1 MAWHVSL
8 AWLVAVSCFAA
19 TGEPVRLPQ
28 FVAPT
33 GVEQGE
39 RQYKAV
45 LAKIPEYGA
54 CWSEA
59 VARLERGCDELTE
72 ELQGRL
78 ALAFTSCFLEKMGQ
92 PPIRCPDSQ
101 PLSRCPALAR
111 FLEKPLATSYTQF
124 FTHTQVICAFLRSRK
139 WQAEAARTI
148 TELGAS
154 SVRATA
160 ELRRAAETQAQL
172 LRRQQQMFAN
182 TEHLRQE
189 LVSAH
194 STLRE
199 HREMLDTSLL
209 RLSYV
214 QAFFVDQFATLHS
227 LGYYAIAVVLS
238 FLMTASKRTAGARP
252 WLLLLFLINL
262 LAERLIVKWT
272 SLDAIDRAA
281 PLASDSPL
289 GIHIGLCRRLVS
301 LLALCVYLY
310 QLYTFRDL
318 ATLNNQLLL
327 DLQAEMRNLRTSQSP
342 LDSPRQEQDPRTATM
357 WRPPEESAFRWFPL
371 SGAAAACLYTNH
383 TERDSSDSSTE
394 SSESEES
401 DAGMW
406 SLDDWDDDDDDDNG
420 NDSSDEYVRF
430 SDDCNSRVTNSPT
443 AEMETK
449 DSARSNTERDSNA
462 QPNRAASSATYAAQ
476 SERMSPSMLATL
488 ATSLARATRPWSVAS
503 PESTAAPSGG
513 RYNLRPRRSLNSSS
527 DLLPPPPSGSP
538 SRRRRR
544 DLALP
549 SQAVERAAILS
560 SDED

>member
-8 AWLVAVSCFAA
+8 AWLVAVCCFAA
-19 TGEPVRLPQ
+19 TGEPDGLP
-28 FVAPT
+28 FVAPS

-92 PPIRCPDSQ
+92 PPIRCPNSQ
-101 PLSRCPALAR
+101 PLSRCPALAQ

-172 LRRQQQMFAN
+172 VRRQQQMFAN

-189 LVSAH
+189 LANAH

-227 LGYYAIAVVLS
+227 LGYYAIAAVLA

-262 LAERLIVKWT
+262 LVERMIVKWA
-272 SLDAIDRAA
+272 SVDAIDRAA

-289 GIHIGLCRRLVS
+289 GVHIGLSRRLVC

-318 ATLNNQLLL
+318 ASLNNQLLL

-342 LDSPRQEQDPRTATM
+342 LGRPQQDQDTRTATM
-357 WRPPEESAFRWFPL
+357 WRPPEESAFRWIPL
-371 SGAAAACLYTNH
+371 NSTAAACLFTNH
-383 TERDSSDSSTE
+383 TARDSSDSSTE

-406 SLDDWDDDDDDDNG
+406 SLDDWDYDYDYDDDNDND
-420 NDSSDEYVRF
+420 NDSNDDYVHF
-430 SDDCNSRVTNSPT
+430 SDQNSCASDNTFVET
-443 AEMETK
+443 ETK
-449 DSARSNTERDSNA
+449 YGTGSSTERDSNA
-462 QPNRAASSATYAAQ
+462 QLNRAASCVTYAAQ
-476 SERMSPSMLATL
+476 SERGSPSVFTSP
-488 ATSLARATRPWSVAS
+488 ATSLAQAAPPSSVAS
-503 PESTAAPSGG
+503 PESAAAPNGG
-513 RYNLRPRRSLNSSS
+513 RYNLRSRRSLNSSS
-527 DLLPPPPSGSP
+527 DPLSPPPSLQQ
-538 SRRRRR
+538 RR

-549 SQAVERAAILS
+549 RRTIERAAILS

>member
-19 TGEPVRLPQ
+19 TGEPDGLP
-28 FVAPT
+28 FVAPS

-92 PPIRCPDSQ
+92 PPIRCPNSQ
-101 PLSRCPALAR
+101 PLSRCPALAQ

-172 LRRQQQMFAN
+172 VRRQQQMFAN

-189 LVSAH
+189 LANAH

-227 LGYYAIAVVLS
+227 LGYYAIAAVLA

-262 LAERLIVKWT
+262 LVERMIVKWA
-272 SLDAIDRAA
+272 SVDAIDRAA

-289 GIHIGLCRRLVS
+289 GVHIGLSRRLVC

-318 ATLNNQLLL
+318 ASLNNQLLL

-342 LDSPRQEQDPRTATM
+342 LGSPQQDQDPRTATM
-357 WRPPEESAFRWFPL
+357 WRPPEESAFRWIPL
-371 SGAAAACLYTNH
+371 NSTAAACLFTNH
-383 TERDSSDSSTE
+383 TARDSSDSSTE

-406 SLDDWDDDDDDDNG
+406 SLDDWDDDYDYDDDNDND
-420 NDSSDEYVRF
+420 NDSNDDYVHF
-430 SDDCNSRVTNSPT
+430 SDQNSCASDNTFVET
-443 AEMETK
+443 ETK
-449 DSARSNTERDSNA
+449 YGAGSSTERDSNA
-462 QPNRAASSATYAAQ
+462 QLNRAASCVTYAAQ
-476 SERMSPSMLATL
+476 SERGSPSVFTSP
-488 ATSLARATRPWSVAS
+488 ATSLAQAAPPSSVAS
-503 PESTAAPSGG
+503 PESAAAPNGG
-513 RYNLRPRRSLNSSS
+513 RYNLRSRRSLNSSS
-527 DLLPPPPSGSP
+527 DPLSPPPSLQQ
-538 SRRRRR
+538 RR

-549 SQAVERAAILS
+549 RRTIERAAILS

>member
-8 AWLVAVSCFAA
+8 AWLAAVSCFAA
-19 TGEPVRLPQ
+19 TGEPVGLPQ

-92 PPIRCPDSQ
+92 PPIRCSDSQ

-172 LRRQQQMFAN
+172 VRRQQQMFAN

-262 LAERLIVKWT
+262 LAERLIVKWA

-289 GIHIGLCRRLVS
+289 GIHIGLCRRLIS

-327 DLQAEMRNLRTSQSP
+327 DLQAEMRNLRTSHSP
-342 LDSPRQEQDPRTATM
+342 LGSPRQEQDPRTATM
-357 WRPPEESAFRWFPL
+357 WRPPEESAFRWIPL
-371 SGAAAACLYTNH
+371 SSAAAACLFTNH
-383 TERDSSDSSTE
+383 AERDSSDSSTE

-406 SLDDWDDDDDDDNG
+406 SLDDWDDDDDDDG

-430 SDDCNSRVTNSPT
+430 SDDCNSRVSNSPFVET
-443 AEMETK
+443 ETK

-462 QPNRAASSATYAAQ
+462 Q
-476 SERMSPSMLATL
+476 SERGSPSMLATL
-488 ATSLARATRPWSVAS
+488 ATSLAQATRPWSVAS

-527 DLLPPPPSGSP
+527 DLLPPPSFDSP
-538 SRRRRR
+538 SRRQR

-549 SQAVERAAILS
+549 SQAIERAAILS